1 MSEVF
6 DLMFDCASIVIVVGN
21 LMDTLRIGP
30 IAAIAILI
38 FWFFTRMVNAQ
49 NDNFFDAA
57 DTGNF
62 DDYLRTGN
70 AQGKINFDV
79 TE

>member
-57 DTGNF
+57 DNGNF